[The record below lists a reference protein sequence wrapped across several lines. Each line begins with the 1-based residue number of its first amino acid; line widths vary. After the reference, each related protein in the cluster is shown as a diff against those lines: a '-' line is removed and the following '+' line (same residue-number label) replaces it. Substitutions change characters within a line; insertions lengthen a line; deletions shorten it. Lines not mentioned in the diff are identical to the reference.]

1 MSTIAAISTAPGN
14 AGIGIIRLSG
24 EKCFEILDKIFV
36 PKHKGEIKGYTMKYG
51 HIISAS
57 SKEIID
63 EVLVSYFVAPNSY
76 TRENMC
82 EINSHGGMVV
92 ENKILEECLKNG
104 AMLAEPGEFTK
115 RAFLNG
121 RIDLSQA
128 EAIIDIINSKTEK
141 EMQVAQRQL
150 KGRLSNKIE
159 DIRKDILN
167 IMADI
172 EASIDYPE
180 YDIEETTNE
189 IIENE
194 TQETE
199 GNIEQENTTPEV
211 ENPEPVIVEEPV
223 KPLEFVYPV
232 EGEILK
238 SFAMENLVFS
248 ETLQEWVV
256 HKGIDIKAPRTTIVK
271 AAEEG
276 TVKSIKNDPRYG
288 LTVIIEHREGYKTI
302 YSNLL
307 TTEFVTEGETVTKGQ
322 SIGTVGNSA
331 AFEIADEPHLHFE
344 MLKDDVTVDPTL
356 YLK

>member
-1 MSTIAAISTAPGN
+1 MRRRVNSGLKKVLLIYG
-14 AGIGIIRLSG
+14 GLLLVLIIT
-24 EKCFEILDKIFV
+24 CVTVYIVYNNKIKESARQSLLATERITELV
-36 PKHKGEIKGYTMKYG
+36 P
-51 HIISAS
+51 
-57 SKEIID
+57 
-63 EVLVSYFVAPNSY
+63 N
-76 TRENMC
+76 N
-82 EINSHGGMVV
+82 N
-92 ENKILEECLKNG
+92 ILEEASSEISK
-104 AMLAEPGEFTK
+104 
-115 RAFLNG
+115 
-121 RIDLSQA
+121 S
-128 EAIIDIINSKTEK
+128 INE
-141 EMQVAQRQL
+141 V
-150 KGRLSNKIE
+150 
-159 DIRKDILN
+159 
-167 IMADI
+167 
-172 EASIDYPE
+172 
-180 YDIEETTNE
+180 IEETTNE

-194 TQETE
+194 IQETE

-211 ENPEPVIVEEPV
+211 ENPESVIVEEPV

-307 TTEFVTEGETVTKGQ
+307 TTEFVTEGEAVTKGQ

>member
-1 MSTIAAISTAPGN
+1 MRRRVNSGLKKVLLIYG
-14 AGIGIIRLSG
+14 GLLLVLIITCVTVYIVYNNKIKESARQSLLAT
-24 EKCFEILDKIFV
+24 EKITELV
-36 PKHKGEIKGYTMKYG
+36 P
-51 HIISAS
+51 
-57 SKEIID
+57 
-63 EVLVSYFVAPNSY
+63 N
-76 TRENMC
+76 N
-82 EINSHGGMVV
+82 N
-92 ENKILEECLKNG
+92 ILEE
-104 AMLAEPGEFTK
+104 ASSEIS
-115 RAFLNG
+115 R
-121 RIDLSQA
+121 S
-128 EAIIDIINSKTEK
+128 INE
-141 EMQVAQRQL
+141 
-150 KGRLSNKIE
+150 I
-159 DIRKDILN
+159 
-167 IMADI
+167 
-172 EASIDYPE
+172 
-180 YDIEETTNE
+180 IEETTNE

-331 AFEIADEPHLHFE
+331 AFEIADDPHLHFE

>member
-1 MSTIAAISTAPGN
+1 MRRRVNSGLKKVLLIYG
-14 AGIGIIRLSG
+14 GLLLVLIITCVTVYIVYNNKIKESARQSLLAT
-24 EKCFEILDKIFV
+24 EKITELV
-36 PKHKGEIKGYTMKYG
+36 P
-51 HIISAS
+51 
-57 SKEIID
+57 
-63 EVLVSYFVAPNSY
+63 N
-76 TRENMC
+76 N
-82 EINSHGGMVV
+82 N
-92 ENKILEECLKNG
+92 ILEE
-104 AMLAEPGEFTK
+104 ASSEIS
-115 RAFLNG
+115 R
-121 RIDLSQA
+121 S
-128 EAIIDIINSKTEK
+128 INE
-141 EMQVAQRQL
+141 
-150 KGRLSNKIE
+150 I
-159 DIRKDILN
+159 
-167 IMADI
+167 
-172 EASIDYPE
+172 
-180 YDIEETTNE
+180 IEETTNE

-276 TVKSIKNDPRYG
+276 TVKAIKNDPRYG
-288 LTVIIEHREGYKTI
+288 LTVIIEHTNGYKSV

-307 TTEFVTEGETVTKGQ
+307 TAEFVVVGEKVSKGQ
-322 SIGTVGNSA
+322 TIGTVGNTA
-331 AFEIADEPHLHFE
+331 TFEIADESHLHFE
-344 MLKDDVTVDPTL
+344 ILKDDVAIDPTL

>member
-1 MSTIAAISTAPGN
+1 MRRRVNSGLKKVLLIYG
-14 AGIGIIRLSG
+14 GLLLVLIITCVTVYIVYNNKIKESARQSLLAT
-24 EKCFEILDKIFV
+24 EKITELV
-36 PKHKGEIKGYTMKYG
+36 P
-51 HIISAS
+51 
-57 SKEIID
+57 
-63 EVLVSYFVAPNSY
+63 N
-76 TRENMC
+76 N
-82 EINSHGGMVV
+82 N
-92 ENKILEECLKNG
+92 ILEE
-104 AMLAEPGEFTK
+104 ASSEIS
-115 RAFLNG
+115 R
-121 RIDLSQA
+121 S
-128 EAIIDIINSKTEK
+128 INE
-141 EMQVAQRQL
+141 
-150 KGRLSNKIE
+150 I
-159 DIRKDILN
+159 
-167 IMADI
+167 
-172 EASIDYPE
+172 
-180 YDIEETTNE
+180 IEETTNE

-307 TTEFVTEGETVTKGQ
+307 TTEFVTEGEAVTKGQ

-344 MLKDDVTVDPTL
+344 MLKDDVTVDPTV

>member
-1 MSTIAAISTAPGN
+1 MRRRVNSGLKKVLLIYG
-14 AGIGIIRLSG
+14 GLLLVLIITCVTVYIVYNNKIKESARQSLLAT
-24 EKCFEILDKIFV
+24 EKITELV
-36 PKHKGEIKGYTMKYG
+36 P
-51 HIISAS
+51 
-57 SKEIID
+57 
-63 EVLVSYFVAPNSY
+63 N
-76 TRENMC
+76 N
-82 EINSHGGMVV
+82 N
-92 ENKILEECLKNG
+92 ILEE
-104 AMLAEPGEFTK
+104 ASSEIS
-115 RAFLNG
+115 R
-121 RIDLSQA
+121 S
-128 EAIIDIINSKTEK
+128 INE
-141 EMQVAQRQL
+141 
-150 KGRLSNKIE
+150 I
-159 DIRKDILN
+159 
-167 IMADI
+167 
-172 EASIDYPE
+172 
-180 YDIEETTNE
+180 IEETTNE

>member
-1 MSTIAAISTAPGN
+1 MRRRVNSGLKKVLLIYG
-14 AGIGIIRLSG
+14 GLLLVLIITCVTVYIVYNNKIKESARQSLLAT
-24 EKCFEILDKIFV
+24 EKITELV
-36 PKHKGEIKGYTMKYG
+36 P
-51 HIISAS
+51 
-57 SKEIID
+57 
-63 EVLVSYFVAPNSY
+63 N
-76 TRENMC
+76 N
-82 EINSHGGMVV
+82 N
-92 ENKILEECLKNG
+92 ILEE
-104 AMLAEPGEFTK
+104 ASSEIS
-115 RAFLNG
+115 R
-121 RIDLSQA
+121 S
-128 EAIIDIINSKTEK
+128 INE
-141 EMQVAQRQL
+141 
-150 KGRLSNKIE
+150 I
-159 DIRKDILN
+159 
-167 IMADI
+167 
-172 EASIDYPE
+172 
-180 YDIEETTNE
+180 IEETTNE

-223 KPLEFVYPV
+223 KPLEYVYPV

>member
-1 MSTIAAISTAPGN
+1 MRRRVNSGLKKVLLIYG
-14 AGIGIIRLSG
+14 GLLLVLIITCVTVYIVYNNKIKESARQSLLAT
-24 EKCFEILDKIFV
+24 EKITELV
-36 PKHKGEIKGYTMKYG
+36 P
-51 HIISAS
+51 
-57 SKEIID
+57 
-63 EVLVSYFVAPNSY
+63 N
-76 TRENMC
+76 N
-82 EINSHGGMVV
+82 N
-92 ENKILEECLKNG
+92 ILEE
-104 AMLAEPGEFTK
+104 ASSEIS
-115 RAFLNG
+115 R
-121 RIDLSQA
+121 S
-128 EAIIDIINSKTEK
+128 INE
-141 EMQVAQRQL
+141 V
-150 KGRLSNKIE
+150 
-159 DIRKDILN
+159 
-167 IMADI
+167 
-172 EASIDYPE
+172 
-180 YDIEETTNE
+180 IEETTNE

-288 LTVIIEHREGYKTI
+288 LTVVIEHQDGFSTS

-307 TTEFVTEGETVTKGQ
+307 TAEFIKEGEEVEKGQ
-322 SIGTVGNSA
+322 TIGTVGNTA
-331 AFEIADEPHLHFE
+331 TFEIADESHLHFE
-344 MLKDDVTVDPTL
+344 ILQNNEAVDPTM
-356 YLK
+356 YIK

>member
-1 MSTIAAISTAPGN
+1 MRRRVNSGLKKVLLIYG
-14 AGIGIIRLSG
+14 GLLLVLIITCVTVYIVYNNKIKESARQSLLAT
-24 EKCFEILDKIFV
+24 EKITELV
-36 PKHKGEIKGYTMKYG
+36 P
-51 HIISAS
+51 
-57 SKEIID
+57 
-63 EVLVSYFVAPNSY
+63 N
-76 TRENMC
+76 N
-82 EINSHGGMVV
+82 N
-92 ENKILEECLKNG
+92 ILEEASSEISK
-104 AMLAEPGEFTK
+104 
-115 RAFLNG
+115 
-121 RIDLSQA
+121 S
-128 EAIIDIINSKTEK
+128 INE
-141 EMQVAQRQL
+141 V
-150 KGRLSNKIE
+150 
-159 DIRKDILN
+159 
-167 IMADI
+167 
-172 EASIDYPE
+172 
-180 YDIEETTNE
+180 IEETTNE

-344 MLKDDVTVDPTL
+344 MLKDDVTVDPTV

>member
-1 MSTIAAISTAPGN
+1 MRRRVNSGLKKVLLIYG
-14 AGIGIIRLSG
+14 GLLLVLIITCVTVYIVYNNKIKESARQSLLAT
-24 EKCFEILDKIFV
+24 EKITELV
-36 PKHKGEIKGYTMKYG
+36 P
-51 HIISAS
+51 
-57 SKEIID
+57 
-63 EVLVSYFVAPNSY
+63 N
-76 TRENMC
+76 N
-82 EINSHGGMVV
+82 N
-92 ENKILEECLKNG
+92 ILEEASSEISK
-104 AMLAEPGEFTK
+104 
-115 RAFLNG
+115 
-121 RIDLSQA
+121 S
-128 EAIIDIINSKTEK
+128 INE
-141 EMQVAQRQL
+141 V
-150 KGRLSNKIE
+150 
-159 DIRKDILN
+159 
-167 IMADI
+167 
-172 EASIDYPE
+172 
-180 YDIEETTNE
+180 IEETTNE

>member
-1 MSTIAAISTAPGN
+1 MRRRVNSGLKKVLLIYG
-14 AGIGIIRLSG
+14 GLLLVLIITCVTVYIVYNNKIKESARQSLLAT
-24 EKCFEILDKIFV
+24 EKITELV
-36 PKHKGEIKGYTMKYG
+36 P
-51 HIISAS
+51 
-57 SKEIID
+57 
-63 EVLVSYFVAPNSY
+63 N
-76 TRENMC
+76 N
-82 EINSHGGMVV
+82 N
-92 ENKILEECLKNG
+92 ILEE
-104 AMLAEPGEFTK
+104 ASSEIS
-115 RAFLNG
+115 R
-121 RIDLSQA
+121 S
-128 EAIIDIINSKTEK
+128 INE
-141 EMQVAQRQL
+141 
-150 KGRLSNKIE
+150 I
-159 DIRKDILN
+159 
-167 IMADI
+167 
-172 EASIDYPE
+172 
-180 YDIEETTNE
+180 IEETTNE

-288 LTVIIEHREGYKTI
+288 LTVVIEHVNGFTTV

-307 TTEFVTEGETVTKGQ
+307 TAEFIEEGEKVEQGQ
-322 SIGTVGNSA
+322 TIGTVGNTA
-331 AFEIADEPHLHFE
+331 TFEIADESHLHFE
-344 MLKDDVTVDPTL
+344 IQKDSQSVDPEL
-356 YLK
+356 YLKD

>member
-1 MSTIAAISTAPGN
+1 MRRRVNSGLKKVLLIYG
-14 AGIGIIRLSG
+14 GLLLVLIITCVTVYIVYNNKIKESARQSLLAT
-24 EKCFEILDKIFV
+24 EKITELV
-36 PKHKGEIKGYTMKYG
+36 P
-51 HIISAS
+51 
-57 SKEIID
+57 
-63 EVLVSYFVAPNSY
+63 N
-76 TRENMC
+76 N
-82 EINSHGGMVV
+82 N
-92 ENKILEECLKNG
+92 ILEE
-104 AMLAEPGEFTK
+104 ASSEIS
-115 RAFLNG
+115 R
-121 RIDLSQA
+121 S
-128 EAIIDIINSKTEK
+128 INE
-141 EMQVAQRQL
+141 V
-150 KGRLSNKIE
+150 
-159 DIRKDILN
+159 
-167 IMADI
+167 
-172 EASIDYPE
+172 
-180 YDIEETTNE
+180 IEETTNE

-307 TTEFVTEGETVTKGQ
+307 TTEFVTEGEAVTKGQ

-344 MLKDDVTVDPTL
+344 MLKDDVTVDPTV

>member
-1 MSTIAAISTAPGN
+1 MRRRVNSGLKKVLLIYG
-14 AGIGIIRLSG
+14 GLLLVLIITCVTVYIVYNNKIKESARQSLLAT
-24 EKCFEILDKIFV
+24 EKITELV
-36 PKHKGEIKGYTMKYG
+36 P
-51 HIISAS
+51 
-57 SKEIID
+57 
-63 EVLVSYFVAPNSY
+63 N
-76 TRENMC
+76 N
-82 EINSHGGMVV
+82 N
-92 ENKILEECLKNG
+92 ILEE
-104 AMLAEPGEFTK
+104 ASSEIS
-115 RAFLNG
+115 R
-121 RIDLSQA
+121 S
-128 EAIIDIINSKTEK
+128 INE
-141 EMQVAQRQL
+141 V
-150 KGRLSNKIE
+150 
-159 DIRKDILN
+159 
-167 IMADI
+167 
-172 EASIDYPE
+172 
-180 YDIEETTNE
+180 IEETTNE

-211 ENPEPVIVEEPV
+211 ENSEAVIVEEPA

-307 TTEFVTEGETVTKGQ
+307 TTEFVTEGEAVTKGQ

-344 MLKDDVTVDPTL
+344 MLKDDVTVDPTV

>member
-1 MSTIAAISTAPGN
+1 MRRRLNSGLKKVLLIYG
-14 AGIGIIRLSG
+14 GLLLVLIITCVTVYIVYNNKIKESARQSLLAT
-24 EKCFEILDKIFV
+24 EKITELV
-36 PKHKGEIKGYTMKYG
+36 P
-51 HIISAS
+51 
-57 SKEIID
+57 
-63 EVLVSYFVAPNSY
+63 N
-76 TRENMC
+76 N
-82 EINSHGGMVV
+82 N
-92 ENKILEECLKNG
+92 ILEE
-104 AMLAEPGEFTK
+104 ASSEIS
-115 RAFLNG
+115 R
-121 RIDLSQA
+121 S
-128 EAIIDIINSKTEK
+128 INE
-141 EMQVAQRQL
+141 
-150 KGRLSNKIE
+150 I
-159 DIRKDILN
+159 
-167 IMADI
+167 
-172 EASIDYPE
+172 
-180 YDIEETTNE
+180 IEETTNE

>member
-1 MSTIAAISTAPGN
+1 MRRRVNSGLKKVLLIYG
-14 AGIGIIRLSG
+14 GLLLVLIITCVTVYIVYNNKIKESARQSLLAT
-24 EKCFEILDKIFV
+24 EKITELV
-36 PKHKGEIKGYTMKYG
+36 P
-51 HIISAS
+51 
-57 SKEIID
+57 
-63 EVLVSYFVAPNSY
+63 N
-76 TRENMC
+76 N
-82 EINSHGGMVV
+82 N
-92 ENKILEECLKNG
+92 ILEE
-104 AMLAEPGEFTK
+104 ASSEIS
-115 RAFLNG
+115 R
-121 RIDLSQA
+121 S
-128 EAIIDIINSKTEK
+128 INE
-141 EMQVAQRQL
+141 V
-150 KGRLSNKIE
+150 
-159 DIRKDILN
+159 
-167 IMADI
+167 
-172 EASIDYPE
+172 
-180 YDIEETTNE
+180 IEETTNE

-288 LTVIIEHREGYKTI
+288 LTVIMEHREGYKTI

-307 TTEFVTEGETVTKGQ
+307 TTEFVTEGEAVTKGQ

>member
-1 MSTIAAISTAPGN
+1 MRRRVNSGLKKVLLIYG
-14 AGIGIIRLSG
+14 GLLLVLIITCVTVYIVYNNKIKESARQSLLAT
-24 EKCFEILDKIFV
+24 EKITELV
-36 PKHKGEIKGYTMKYG
+36 P
-51 HIISAS
+51 
-57 SKEIID
+57 
-63 EVLVSYFVAPNSY
+63 N
-76 TRENMC
+76 N
-82 EINSHGGMVV
+82 N
-92 ENKILEECLKNG
+92 ILEEASSEISK
-104 AMLAEPGEFTK
+104 
-115 RAFLNG
+115 
-121 RIDLSQA
+121 S
-128 EAIIDIINSKTEK
+128 INE
-141 EMQVAQRQL
+141 V
-150 KGRLSNKIE
+150 
-159 DIRKDILN
+159 
-167 IMADI
+167 
-172 EASIDYPE
+172 
-180 YDIEETTNE
+180 IEETTNE

-307 TTEFVTEGETVTKGQ
+307 TTEFVTEGEEVTKGQ

-344 MLKDDVTVDPTL
+344 MLKDDVTVDPTV

>member
-1 MSTIAAISTAPGN
+1 MRRRVNSGLKKVLLIYG
-14 AGIGIIRLSG
+14 GLLLVLIITCVTVYIVYNNKIKESARQSLLAT
-24 EKCFEILDKIFV
+24 EKITELV
-36 PKHKGEIKGYTMKYG
+36 P
-51 HIISAS
+51 
-57 SKEIID
+57 
-63 EVLVSYFVAPNSY
+63 N
-76 TRENMC
+76 N
-82 EINSHGGMVV
+82 N
-92 ENKILEECLKNG
+92 ILEE
-104 AMLAEPGEFTK
+104 ASSEIS
-115 RAFLNG
+115 R
-121 RIDLSQA
+121 S
-128 EAIIDIINSKTEK
+128 INE
-141 EMQVAQRQL
+141 
-150 KGRLSNKIE
+150 I
-159 DIRKDILN
+159 
-167 IMADI
+167 
-172 EASIDYPE
+172 
-180 YDIEETTNE
+180 IEETTNE

-211 ENPEPVIVEEPV
+211 EKPEPVIVEEPV

>member
-1 MSTIAAISTAPGN
+1 MRRRVNSGLKKVLLIYG
-14 AGIGIIRLSG
+14 GLLLVLIITCVTVYIVYNNKIKESARQSLLAT
-24 EKCFEILDKIFV
+24 EKITELV
-36 PKHKGEIKGYTMKYG
+36 P
-51 HIISAS
+51 
-57 SKEIID
+57 
-63 EVLVSYFVAPNSY
+63 N
-76 TRENMC
+76 N
-82 EINSHGGMVV
+82 N
-92 ENKILEECLKNG
+92 ILEE
-104 AMLAEPGEFTK
+104 ASSEIS
-115 RAFLNG
+115 R
-121 RIDLSQA
+121 S
-128 EAIIDIINSKTEK
+128 INE
-141 EMQVAQRQL
+141 V
-150 KGRLSNKIE
+150 
-159 DIRKDILN
+159 
-167 IMADI
+167 
-172 EASIDYPE
+172 
-180 YDIEETTNE
+180 IEETTNE

-248 ETLQEWVV
+248 ETLQEWIV

>member
-1 MSTIAAISTAPGN
+1 MRRRVNSGLKKVLLIYG
-14 AGIGIIRLSG
+14 GLLLVLIITCVTVYIVYNNKIKESARQSLLAT
-24 EKCFEILDKIFV
+24 EKITELV
-36 PKHKGEIKGYTMKYG
+36 P
-51 HIISAS
+51 
-57 SKEIID
+57 
-63 EVLVSYFVAPNSY
+63 N
-76 TRENMC
+76 N
-82 EINSHGGMVV
+82 N
-92 ENKILEECLKNG
+92 ILEEASSEISK
-104 AMLAEPGEFTK
+104 
-115 RAFLNG
+115 
-121 RIDLSQA
+121 S
-128 EAIIDIINSKTEK
+128 INE
-141 EMQVAQRQL
+141 V
-150 KGRLSNKIE
+150 
-159 DIRKDILN
+159 
-167 IMADI
+167 
-172 EASIDYPE
+172 
-180 YDIEETTNE
+180 IEETTNE

-307 TTEFVTEGETVTKGQ
+307 TTEFVTEGEAVTKGQ

-344 MLKDDVTVDPTL
+344 MLKDDVTVDPTV